1 MIGIVDNQN
10 VVILAQLACPA
21 SIETLLYQVPA
32 GFRSFIAELSVCNR
46 SGVSTSFRFSISKL
60 GAPTVV
66 HDYFYFGTPINA
78 NDTFAS
84 EIQVTLNPFD
94 AVRVFTP
101 SANLTFALM
110 GVP

>member
-1 MIGIVDNQN
+1 MDNTD
-10 VVILAQLACPA
+10 VAILAQLAAPA

-32 GFRSFIAELSVCNR
+32 GSRSFIAELSVCNR
-46 SGVSTSFRFSISKL
+46 SGVATSFRFSISKL
-60 GAPTVV
+60 GAPTAVT
-66 HDYFYFGTPINA
+66 DYFYFGTPISA